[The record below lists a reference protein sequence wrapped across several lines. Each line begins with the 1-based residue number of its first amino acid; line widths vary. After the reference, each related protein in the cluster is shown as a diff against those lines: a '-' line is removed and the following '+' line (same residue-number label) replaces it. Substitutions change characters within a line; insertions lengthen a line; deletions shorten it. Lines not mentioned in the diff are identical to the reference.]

1 MEGLGVK
8 EVGERIKNTDDAM
21 KDDIK
26 GNLKQKFVGNASKE
40 QVREDI
46 TGSSP

>member
-1 MEGLGVK
+1 MK
-8 EVGERIKNTDDAM
+8 EVGERVKNTDDAM
-21 KDDIK
+21 KDDMK